1 MARSG
6 WKGNGT
12 VKFRWLANSLILVP
26 GLLVAQEAT
35 FRTDVRLVHV
45 IATVKNHNGELVGN
59 LAKDDF
65 EVLDNGVRQEVAL
78 FGRQTDLPLSVAL
91 LVDTSG
97 STAKDL
103 GYETASAAKF
113 LGALLG
119 EGNPED
125 RVALFSFNY
134 DIQQG
139 GFTRNYP
146 SLERQL
152 KLLKGE
158 TGTSLYD
165 AVYYAAQALES
176 REGRKAIVI
185 MTDGGDT
192 TSTRDLKAALKAA
205 QMAHTVIY
213 PVVVLPITNQAGRN
227 TGGEHA
233 LEFMAQGTGGR
244 TFYPAV
250 NAQLDRAFA
259 DIIRELRTQ
268 YVLGFYPR
276 DTPLTKDPFHR
287 LEVRVKSPE
296 LRVSARNGYYGE
308 AEGGGAASPSR
319 ISVSPERP
327 GRQPQQP
334 AKKKQEN

>member
-6 WKGNGT
+6 WKESGT
-12 VKFRWLANSLILVP
+12 VTFRWSVKLFPLAAAT
-26 GLLVAQEAT
+26 LLLAQEPT
-35 FRTDVRLVHV
+35 IRVNVSLVHV
-45 IATVKNHNGELVGN
+45 IATVKNKAGELVGT
-59 LAKDDF
+59 LAREDF
-65 EVLDNGVRQEVAL
+65 EIYDNGVKQEIAV
-78 FGRQTDLPLSVAL
+78 FGRQTEQPLSVAL

-103 GYETASAAKF
+103 GYETLSAAKF
-113 LGALLG
+113 LQALLA
-119 EGNPED
+119 EGNPQD
-125 RVALFSFNY
+125 RVALYSFNY

-139 GFTRNYP
+139 GFTRNYAG
-146 SLERQL
+146 LERQL
-152 KLLKGE
+152 KLLRGE

-165 AVYYAAQALES
+165 AIYYAAQALEN
-176 REGRKAIVI
+176 REGRKAIVV

-205 QMAHTVIY
+205 QFADAVLY
-213 PVVVLPITNQAGRN
+213 AVVVLPITNDAGRN

-244 TFYPAV
+244 TYYPGV

-268 YVLGFYPR
+268 YVLGYYPH
-276 DTPLTKDPFHR
+276 DAPLTKNPFHT
-287 LEVRVKSPE
+287 LEVRTKSPD

-308 AEGGGAASPSR
+308 VEGGSGTPPAR
-319 ISVSPERP
+319 ISVSPERTT
-327 GRQPQQP
+327 
-334 AKKKQEN
+334 KKR

>member
-1 MARSG
+1 V
-6 WKGNGT
+6 T
-12 VKFRWLANSLILVP
+12 FRWLGSAILL
-26 GLLVAQEAT
+26 GGFLFAQEAT
-35 FRTDVRLVHV
+35 FKTDVRLVQV
-45 IATVKNHNGELVGN
+45 IATVRNAAGELVGN
-59 LAKDDF
+59 LQKDDF
-65 EVLDNGVRQEVAL
+65 LIADNGAPQEIAT

-103 GYETASAAKF
+103 AYETTSAAKF
-113 LGALLG
+113 LNSLLT
-119 EGNPED
+119 ESNPDD

-134 DIQQG
+134 DISQG
-139 GFTRNYP
+139 GFTRNYS

-152 KLLKGE
+152 KGLKGE

-165 AVYYAAQALES
+165 AVYFAAGALEN

-192 TSTRDLKAALKAA
+192 TSSRDLKTALKAA
-205 QMAHTVIY
+205 QMAHCVVY
-213 PVVVLPITNQAGRN
+213 AVVVLPITNPSGRN

-244 TFYPAV
+244 TFYPGV

-276 DTPLTKDPFHR
+276 NTTITKDPFHR
-287 LEVRVKSPE
+287 LEVRTKSAE

-308 AEGGGAASPSR
+308 ADGSGSGGPSR
-319 ISVSPERP
+319 ISVTPERTT
-327 GRQPQQP
+327 
-334 AKKKQEN
+334 KKKQ

>member
-1 MARSG
+1 M
-6 WKGNGT
+6 T
-12 VKFRWLANSLILVP
+12 FRWLASAVGVA

-35 FRTDVRLVHV
+35 FKTDVRLVQV
-45 IATVKNHNGELVGN
+45 IATVRNHAGELVGN
-59 LAKDDF
+59 LQKEDF
-65 EVLDNGVRQEVAL
+65 LISDNGALQEVTS

-113 LGALLG
+113 LNSLLS
-119 EGNPED
+119 EGNPDD

-134 DIQQG
+134 DINQG
-139 GFTRNYP
+139 SFTRNYP

-165 AVYYAAQALES
+165 AVYFAAQALEN

-192 TSTRDLKAALKAA
+192 TSSRDLKTALKAA

-213 PVVVLPITNQAGRN
+213 SVVVLPITNQAGRN

-244 TFYPAV
+244 TFYPGV
-250 NAQLDRAFA
+250 SAQLDRAFA

-276 DTPLTKDPFHR
+276 NTPITKDPFHK
-287 LEVRVKSPE
+287 LEVRTRSGE

-308 AEGGGAASPSR
+308 ADGSGSGGPSR
-319 ISVSPERP
+319 ISVSPERTT
-327 GRQPQQP
+327 
-334 AKKKQEN
+334 KKKQ

>member
-1 MARSG
+1 MA
-6 WKGNGT
+6 
-12 VKFRWLANSLILVP
+12 FRWPVSA
-26 GLLVAQEAT
+26 LLLGAGTLLFAQEAT
-35 FRTDVRLVHV
+35 FRADVRLVQV
-45 IATVKNHNGELVGN
+45 ITTVRNTAGELVGT
-59 LAKDDF
+59 LQKDDF
-65 EVLDNGVRQEVAL
+65 DIFDNGARQEVAY

-103 GYETASAAKF
+103 GYETNSAAKF
-113 LGALLG
+113 LNALLG
-119 EGNPED
+119 EGNPAD
-125 RVALFSFNY
+125 RVALFTFNY

-139 GFTRNYP
+139 GFTRNY
-146 SLERQL
+146 SNLERQL
-152 KLLKGE
+152 RSLKGE

-165 AVYYAAQALES
+165 AVYYAAQALEP
-176 REGRKAIVI
+176 REGRKAIVV

-192 TSTRDLKAALKAA
+192 TSSRDLKAALKAA
-205 QMAHTVIY
+205 QMAHSVIY
-213 PVVVLPITNQAGRN
+213 AVVVLPITNQAGRN

-244 TFYPAV
+244 TFYPGV

-276 DTPLTKDPFHR
+276 NAPVTKDPFHK

-308 AEGGGAASPSR
+308 ADGSGSGGPSR
-319 ISVSPERP
+319 ISVSPERST
-327 GRQPQQP
+327 R
-334 AKKKQEN
+334 KKQEK